1 MTPDDLLDG
10 LAVAEEQVASLDED
24 VARLVRVAVKGL
36 RRMYLPH
43 THEFV
48 QTLRGIATPTGPR
61 LAPEGTNLR
70 YAAMVA
76 LGLDLTPE
84 DTQKDVLAGDS
95 AQSLTGYL
103 VEQATTHPDPGAV
116 ALTAWAAAEVA
127 GRFEP
132 ALFDRLRAWLADPA
146 PLPTVDVSW
155 MLTAAIEARALGDTA
170 EVVDAAR
177 RRLLAEQGPQGI
189 FPHMLPPSSQGRF
202 RAHVGSFAD
211 QVYPIQALA
220 RYAAATGDGSALR
233 AANLGAAQIC
243 RLQGEA
249 GQWWWHY
256 DARDGSVVEGFPVYS
271 VHQHAMA
278 PMILLDL
285 AECGG
290 DDHRDAVEKGL
301 RWLTVH
307 PEVFGELVDEV
318 DGVVWRKVGR
328 REPAKAVRKL
338 NAVSTSL
345 RPGLHVPGVD
355 RVFPAGV
362 IDLECRPYELG
373 WLLYAWLRPSAARIL
388 GSNVFDVVEGR

>member
-24 VARLVRVAVKGL
+24 VARLARVAVKGL

-76 LGLDLTPE
+76 LGLDLTPQ

-103 VEQATTHPDPGAV
+103 VEQAITHPDPGAV

-170 EVVDAAR
+170 EVVDARSATPAR
-177 RRLLAEQGPQGI
+177 RTGPAGD
-189 FPHMLPPSSQGRF
+189 LPAHAPAAPA
-202 RAHVGSFAD
+202 RAGSA
-211 QVYPIQALA
+211 PMSAASPTRCTRSRRLA
-220 RYAAATGDGSALR
+220 RYAAATGDGSR
-233 AANLGAAQIC
+233 AARRPTAAP
-243 RLQGEA
+243 RRSASSRVRRASG
-249 GQWWWHY
+249 GGTTTPGT
-256 DARDGSVVEGFPVYS
+256 ARSS
-271 VHQHAMA
+271 KASRSTA
-278 PMILLDL
+278 
-285 AECGG
+285 CTST
-290 DDHRDAVEKGL
+290 
-301 RWLTVH
+301 RW
-307 PEVFGELVDEV
+307 P
-318 DGVVWRKVGR
+318 R
-328 REPAKAVRKL
+328 
-338 NAVSTSL
+338 
-345 RPGLHVPGVD
+345 
-355 RVFPAGV
+355 
-362 IDLECRPYELG
+362 
-373 WLLYAWLRPSAARIL
+373 
-388 GSNVFDVVEGR
+388 